1 MRFVIQSNLDALEWA
16 LTLSKTD
23 RTKLAAIK
31 TSEELNDFIS
41 QQDIVCVS
49 SSYIKAV
56 IPAIYKLQDFIN
68 KEVDNENNIDEII
81 RDASFGGKIKRL
93 RNVSNF
99 SQTMKNF
106 YTAPFFICFNLGTDK
121 CIAIRENE
129 NWNSPNKD
137 IPIVPTNIINQ
148 IPFTNLIN
156 EVNKYIDDKIK
167 VIHKIESD
175 TVPLD
180 IHNLYRSSIS
190 LKSFNFEF
198 TQAQAREIFKTYYG
212 FDPYYSNNN
221 GLYVLILE
229 LKEKNFG
236 RAPTPV
242 HIVSNIENIINK
254 AGIKKSNTHPKFK
267 IVVNGIFEQTL
278 NCSLYCEKF
287 LFNFKITIY
296 RDRITINN
304 F

>member
-16 LTLSKTD
+16 LSLSKTD

-31 TSEELNDFIS
+31 TKAELDSFIKYTG
-41 QQDIVCVS
+41 VTCVS

-106 YTAPFFICFNLGTDK
+106 YTAPFFICFNLGSDK

-129 NWNSPNKD
+129 NWNAPNKD

-148 IPFTNLIN
+148 IPFIDLIN
-156 EVNKYIDDKIK
+156 NVNEYIDNKIK
-167 VIHKIESD
+167 VAYKIESD
-175 TVPLD
+175 TVPVD
-180 IHNLYRSSIS
+180 IHNLYRNSIS
-190 LKSFNFEF
+190 LSSFKFKF
-198 TQAQAREIFKTYYG
+198 TQEQAREIFKSYYG

-236 RAPTPV
+236 GAPTPV
-242 HIVSNIENIINK
+242 HSISNVETDLNL
-254 AGIKKSNTHPKFK
+254 AGIKKSNKTPEFK
-267 IVVNGIFEQTL
+267 IKINGISGQTL